1 MSEERLN
8 GLALTCN
15 INKKELL
22 SEDEIIK
29 LFSKKAHR
37 RMPLEDWSK

>member
-8 GLALTCN
+8 GLALTN

-22 SEDEIIK
+22 SKDEIIK
-29 LFSKKAHR
+29 LFSKKALR
-37 RMPLEDWSK
+37 RMQLEDWSK